1 MQRLSALVEF
11 TRKEIIGGT
20 DPTFI
25 HHKQYTKELPSAGGS
40 HYQSI
45 HKVQV
50 GNSKHYEVI
59 FKTDSHTFPGEDYL
73 QKIILLDL
81 NALVRDKKSD
91 LTFKDKVMYAINSGD
106 LLVGCQCP
114 AFLWWGY
121 AYITTQLGI
130 VHPEFKQTNNGKEIR
145 NPQLRGIV
153 CKHINLALQVLPF
166 NASSITSDLKDIL
179 NA

>member
-25 HHKQYTKELPSAGGS
+25 HHKFYTKDLPNAGGS
-40 HYQSI
+40 HYQEI

-50 GNSKHYEVI
+50 ANNKHYEVV
-59 FKTDSHTFPGEDYL
+59 FRTDSRTFPGDDYL
-73 QKIILLDL
+73 QKIILMDL
-81 NALVRDKKSD
+81 NAMLRDKKSD

-114 AFLWWGY
+114 AFLYWGY

-130 VHPEFKQTNNGKEIR
+130 VHPEFKEPRTPKVR
-145 NPQLRGIV
+145 NPQMRGII
-153 CKHINLALQVLPF
+153 CKHLSLALQVLPF
-166 NASSITSDLKDIL
+166 NASSITSDLKDL
-179 NA
+179 LDA